1 MTASLSVGCFAAQ
14 VALINAGN
22 VPSAFSPTITA
33 SRVVTAKKITGWIF
47 YGKRTVQELMYSKWT
62 DFSA

>member
-1 MTASLSVGCFAAQ
+1 MTAYLSVGCFSAQ

-33 SRVVTAKKITGWIF
+33 SRVVTAKRDHRLDFLWKTNCPGVN
-47 YGKRTVQELMYSKWT
+47 VQ
-62 DFSA
+62 